1 MVKARA
7 TSAKEAPIPG
17 ARILVVEARFYQDI
31 SDHLLAGCMARLQQ
45 AGVGIEHIR
54 VPGSLEIPV
63 AAAIELDIAAK
74 AGIPFD
80 GMVALGCVIRGETL
94 HFEIVAHESARALID
109 LAVARKLPLG
119 NGILTVENRKQA
131 LVRARPDR
139 ENKGGAAA
147 SAALALVR
155 IARMRAGR

>member
-1 MVKARA
+1 MVKTRVS
-7 TSAKEAPIPG
+7 SAKEAPVPG
-17 ARILVVEARFYQDI
+17 ARILVVEARFYEDI

-45 AGVGIEHIR
+45 AGVGIEHIS
-54 VPGSLEIPV
+54 VPGSLEIPI
-63 AAAIELDIAAK
+63 AAAIELDIAGR

-80 GMVALGCVIRGETL
+80 GMVALGCVIRGETA
-94 HFEIVAHESARALID
+94 HFDIVAHESARALID

-131 LVRARPDR
+131 LDRARPDR

-147 SAALALVR
+147 LAALALVR
-155 IARMRAGR
+155 IARARAGR

>member
-7 TSAKEAPIPG
+7 TSAKEAPVPG
-17 ARILVVEARFYQDI
+17 ARILVVEARFYADI

-45 AGVGIEHIR
+45 AGVGIEHIV

-63 AAAIELDIAAK
+63 AAAIELDIAAQ

-94 HFEIVAHESARALID
+94 HFEIVAHESARALIN

-155 IARMRAGR
+155 IARAGAGR